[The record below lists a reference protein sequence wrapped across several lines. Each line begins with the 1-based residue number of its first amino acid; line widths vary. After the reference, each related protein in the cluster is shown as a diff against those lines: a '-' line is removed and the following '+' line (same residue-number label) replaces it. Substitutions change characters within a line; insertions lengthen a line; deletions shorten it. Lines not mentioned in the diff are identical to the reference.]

1 MTREILLLLLI
12 ISIGTVG
19 IIGLAITGAAIHS
32 FDGIASSALSRE
44 DFRTTLMARP
54 ICACAIERFDYYGSS
69 LGIQIQSIYTGGA
82 RVTDAECQ
90 TRCQFHFGRGFR
102 RYVTGIASLDS

>member
-32 FDGIASSALSRE
+32 FDGIAGGIGE

-54 ICACAIERFDYYGSS
+54 ICVCAMERFDYYGSS
-69 LGIQIQSIYTGGA
+69 LGIQIQSIYTGGV
-82 RVTDAECQ
+82 RVTNAECQ
-90 TRCQFHFGRGFR
+90 TRCQFHFGRDYDTRG
-102 RYVTGIASLDS
+102 L